1 MNRGKFS
8 QRRFWENSLNPAET
22 LANRGILVF
31 GAFCALEHLTTVRS
45 LRNFVRFLVAVQL
58 LPALESGEETLV
70 GGQAVLEGVMMR
82 SPHAWAIACRKPSG
96 EVVTMSEPLA
106 RPSEK
111 HKWMAW
117 PIVRGVMTLG
127 YAMSLGYRALR
138 FSANVA
144 IEEVMQSD
152 KEHVE
157 TAASAVPPKLA
168 PSASSGQALSL
179 PNGRSEAE
187 ATDASKSKSREKA
200 AAISGW
206 LAAVNVIISL
216 AFFIFMYKYLP
227 LLAATELKKA
237 NPALGGQIVFNLV
250 DGAIR
255 LLLFLLFI
263 WGVSL
268 FPDIRR
274 VYQYHGAEHKT
285 VFAFENGDPLETSR
299 GAEIFHVPSALRHQL
314 SDDGDADLDRLLHA
328 GSVHH
333 VLGAFRIAHRA
344 AARDR
349 RSVLRN
355 HPLRRQASRLAL
367 RPDDRSRPLAATH
380 HDPAAVGRNG
390 PMRHHRARSGHGPGK
405 RTRRRIGDCL
415 GFPTRETVVGRLSL
429 VVGLSATQHYSCLRE
444 VSTCQ
449 HLSRICE
456 FGKKR

>member
-1 MNRGKFS
+1 
-8 QRRFWENSLNPAET
+8 
-22 LANRGILVF
+22 
-31 GAFCALEHLTTVRS
+31 VRS

-96 EVVTMSEPLA
+96 EVVTMSEPLE

-111 HKWMAW
+111 HKWMGW

-144 IEEVMQSD
+144 IEDVMQGDSASHTQV
-152 KEHVE
+152 ETAGSSNHVE
-157 TAASAVPPKLA
+157 TAASAVPLKL
-168 PSASSGQALSL
+168 ALSL

-187 ATDASKSKSREKA
+187 PPQMQPSKLQNREKA
-200 AAISGW
+200 ATISGW
-206 LAAVNVIISL
+206 LAAANVIISL

-237 NPALGGQIVFNLV
+237 NPALGGQIVFNLI

-255 LLLFLLFI
+255 LILFLLFI

-285 VFAFENGDPLETSR
+285 VFAFENGDPLETAAVQKYST
-299 GAEIFHVPSALRHQL
+299 FHPRCGTSFLMTVMLISIGFYMLVPFTTFWARFAS
-314 SDDGDADLDRLLHA
+314 
-328 GSVHH
+328 
-333 VLGAFRIAHRA
+333 RIALLPLIAGVSYEIIRFAAKHRGSLFA
-344 AARDR
+344 LMTAPGLWLQRITTQPPSNEMAQCAITALDHAM
-349 RSVLRN
+349 VLEKE
-355 HPLRRQASRLAL
+355 Q
-367 RPDDRSRPLAATH
+367 
-380 HDPAAVGRNG
+380 GG
-390 PMRHHRARSGHGPGK
+390 
-405 RTRRRIGDCL
+405 
-415 GFPTRETVVGRLSL
+415 EL
-429 VVGLSATQHYSCLRE
+429 VIA
-444 VSTCQ
+444 
-449 HLSRICE
+449 
-456 FGKKR
+456 